1 MTLGGLLRKF
11 RRRYLW
17 ALDVHT
23 TLGTLGPLSL
33 QIQADRVEGESYQI
47 QAESRVPDQDFI
59 TRLAVLMYPLL
70 DPDSDLY
77 WQRILTALEQ
87 RFREHIPSALRERLH
102 AYASRLADTTDIPIQ
117 VDGARLDPQQLYLQF
132 ARGFYFGR
140 EPQAQAA
147 IHALF
152 AVPLMGPLLWS
163 RFYVYTVN
171 GFELT
176 SVLYDIVL
184 ALGET
189 EAFQEFRREQKTG
202 PGQCIYCTQTEGS
215 FTSEE
220 HILPEALGNDDLVL
234 ARGYVCDGCNNG
246 LLALLDRTLLDFPPI
261 AFLRA
266 HYVPH
271 LKGGKFPSANLQNM
285 EVKKTLPTR
294 IEIHAKDKAGL
305 PREEETLPDG
315 SVRLNISARGTWNT
329 PLVARAYC
337 KIALGTVAHDEGA
350 AFALDSR
357 YDPARLHSWRTGV
370 PQPLVSQQLRPG
382 ASTHDGVLAKAAA
395 RLNVR
400 H

>member
-1 MTLGGLLRKF
+1 MTLWGLLRKF
-11 RRRYLW
+11 RSRYLW
-17 ALDVHT
+17 ASDVHR
-23 TLGTLGPLSL
+23 TLSTLGPLSL
-33 QIQADRVEGESYQI
+33 QIQADRVEGENYQI
-47 QAESRVPDQDFI
+47 QAESRVPDQDFV

-87 RFREHIPSALRERLH
+87 RFGEHIPPALRERLQ
-102 AYASRLADTTDIPIQ
+102 AYASRLADTTGIPMQ
-117 VDGARLDPQQLYLQF
+117 VNGARLDPQQLYIQF

-140 EPQAQAA
+140 EPQAQAE

-163 RFYVYTVN
+163 RFYDYTVD

-184 ALGET
+184 ALHET
-189 EAFQEFRREQKTG
+189 DAFQEFRHEQETG
-202 PGQCIYCTQTEGS
+202 PEQCIYCTKTEGH

-261 AFLRA
+261 AFLRT

-271 LKGGKFPSANLQNM
+271 LKGGKLPSANLQNM

-294 IEIHAKDKAGL
+294 IEIHAKDKTGL

-315 SVRLNISARGTWNT
+315 SVRLNISARGRWNM
-329 PLVARAYC
+329 PLVARAYYYSGNY
-337 KIALGTVAHDEGA
+337 IV
-350 AFALDSR
+350 SVPR
-357 YDPARLHSWRTGV
+357 RL
-370 PQPLVSQQLRPG
+370 
-382 ASTHDGVLAKAAA
+382 
-395 RLNVR
+395 
-400 H
+400 